1 QKQIPIPNINF
12 NNPAERLTHDEI
24 SDLQKELNQLF
35 SKIEISNERY
45 GVMYRRMFDDKK
57 KKLDD
62 KIKELYNLNE
72 LDDIIPSI
80 EDLYS

>member
-1 QKQIPIPNINF
+1 
-12 NNPAERLTHDEI
+12 
-24 SDLQKELNQLF
+24 
-35 SKIEISNERY
+35 
-45 GVMYRRMFDDKK
+45 MYRRMFDDKK